1 MQKTQSLSKFIVP
14 ALYVIA
20 LLIAVYN
27 SWQEQRIVFSGG
39 TNPLFRNFND
49 APVLIRR
56 GFDPAKSL
64 QPPSPDGEWL
74 SFDSPML
81 AIAASPLPDLPKR
94 SFLSPGKM
102 PDEEFTIA
110 IPLEM
115 GEEALAFLSDNPLVR
130 PGLLFGI
137 LAQNWEIYF
146 NGTLVDSQIHLDD
159 KGQVTKR
166 RLWWNHCIPMDRNL
180 IVEGTNI
187 LTVRIIGDPAYSAT
201 GLPMIPNYLDDYSL
215 IQKRQHTVLWTIIS
229 AIMAFSG
236 IYCLF
241 LFLSVRN
248 RREVFYLFF
257 SIYSFLNCLHTV
269 FFQGIIKIDLAS
281 SDVASSTPL
290 MYALSWLST
299 TALCMFIESIGRGKI
314 TKITRI
320 YLALTA
326 VVLLGMIAA
335 SSMQFVEELAQI
347 HGGIIS
353 FLYFSYVIFYD
364 IVYFYFRD
372 KTGPRK
378 TGAALDPSVANIF
391 IGVLFIYICEILSSL
406 VMLIFFPYLF
416 NLGLFGNVITQIGM
430 FFILAWRF
438 GNMYK
443 RLEEHSVIL
452 ERTVKERTQELV
464 EQTEIAVRANRA
476 KSEFLATMSHEL
488 RTPLNAI
495 IGFSEIELRNSQL
508 SYGQPLSAG
517 QPDSRNNIAQV
528 YHSGSYLLGIINDI
542 LDIPK
547 IESGNI
553 DIVPAEYETA
563 SMLSDAVN
571 LNIVRIGSK
580 PIKFAL
586 QIDADFPRVLIGDE
600 LRVKQILNNLLSNA
614 VKYTREGEIQ
624 LAVSSEQFADNAAGS
639 PTARSP
645 DSKLIICFSVKDTG
659 IGIREEDMGKLFQSY
674 TRLDAG
680 VNRRT
685 EGTGLGLVIAKKLA
699 EMMGGNIT
707 VESEYGKGSNFTA
720 RIIQDIASAEGIGE
734 ETAAGLRN
742 FQYSV
747 ISNVPIE
754 YHYLEKDALVV
765 DDVPANLDAA
775 VKMLAAYGV
784 RSDTAVSGREAIEKI
799 QGRQQPYNI
808 IFMDHMMPEMDGIE
822 ATQKLRENGYSG
834 VIVALTASAMRGMK
848 EFYLE
853 QGFDDYLSKPMN
865 FNALG
870 EVLKKWIANDAKVP
884 AARLPI
890 HSIAAEIESSRL
902 DMLNHY
908 LVSFTHAKEID
919 AEHFDRFTALVETW
933 ALHEYYNEDVRGS
946 ALALAEAGRR
956 RDAQSIREKLK
967 AFCDMLKEQEEKTSK
982 KNSEILHRLREAL
995 LSGDSQKAE
1004 AVLSELGNASF
1015 GQEGRKLYL
1024 RLYELMLIGET
1035 EKALELIEGERYD

>member
-1 MQKTQSLSKFIVP
+1 MQKTQSLSKFIVL

-20 LLIAVYN
+20 ILIAIYN
-27 SWQEQRIVFSGG
+27 SWHEQNIVISGG

-64 QPPSPDGEWL
+64 QLPSPDGEWL
-74 SFDSPML
+74 SFDSPMF

-115 GEEALAFLSDNPLVR
+115 GDEALAFLRGNPLAR

-146 NGTLVDSQIHLDD
+146 NGTLVDSQMYLDD
-159 KGQVTKR
+159 NGQITKR
-166 RLWWNHCIPMDRNL
+166 RLWWNNCIPMDRSL
-180 IVEGTNI
+180 IVPGTNI
-187 LTVRIIGDPAYSAT
+187 LTLRIIGDPAYSAT

-215 IQKRQHTVLWTIIS
+215 IQQRQHTVLWTIIS

-281 SDVASSTPL
+281 SDVASATPL

-326 VVLLGMIAA
+326 VVLLGMIVAP
-335 SSMQFVEELAQI
+335 SMQFVEELAQI
-347 HGGIIS
+347 HGGILS

-364 IVYFYFRD
+364 IVYFYFGD
-372 KTGPRK
+372 KKGPRK
-378 TGAALDPSVANIF
+378 TGAALDPSVVNIF
-391 IGVLFIYICEILSSL
+391 IGVLFIYICDILSSL
-406 VMLIFFPYLF
+406 VMLIFYPYLF
-416 NLGLFGNVITQIGM
+416 NLSLFGNVITQIGM

-438 GNMYK
+438 GSMYK
-443 RLEEHSVIL
+443 RIEEHSIIL
-452 ERTVKERTQELV
+452 EATVKERTQELA
-464 EQTEIAVRANRA
+464 EQTAIAVQANRA

-495 IGFSEIELRNSQL
+495 IGFSEIEMKNNQ
-508 SYGQPLSAG
+508 
-517 QPDSRNNIAQV
+517 DEISRNNIAQV
-528 YHSGSYLLGIINDI
+528 YRSGSYLLEIINDI

-563 SMLSDAVN
+563 AMLSDVVN
-571 LNIVRIGSK
+571 LNRVRLGSK
-580 PIKFAL
+580 PIKFVL
-586 QIDADFPRVLIGDE
+586 EIDADFPRVLTGDE

-614 VKYTREGEIQ
+614 VKYTKEGEIQ
-624 LAVSSEQFADNAAGS
+624 LTVSNEKN
-639 PTARSP
+639 
-645 DSKLIICFSVKDTG
+645 IICFSVRDTG
-659 IGIREEDMGKLFQSY
+659 IGIRAEDMEKLFQSY

-680 VNRRT
+680 MNRRT
-685 EGTGLGLVIAKKLA
+685 EGTGLGLVIAKKLT
-699 EMMGGNIT
+699 EIMGGNIT
-707 VESEYGKGSNFTA
+707 VESEYGKGSCFTA

-734 ETAAGLRN
+734 ETASALRN
-742 FQYSV
+742 FQYAV
-747 ISNVPIE
+747 IRNADDLAKLPVE
-754 YHYLEKDALVV
+754 YSHLDIKALVV
-765 DDVPANLDAA
+765 DDVPANLDLA
-775 VKMLAAYGV
+775 VKMLELYSVQA
-784 RSDTAVSGREAIEKI
+784 DTAASGREAVEKI
-799 QGRQQPYNI
+799 LSKNEPYDI

-822 ATQKLRENGYSG
+822 TTHKLRENGYNG
-834 VIVALTASAMRGMK
+834 MIVALTASAMRGMK

-853 QGFDDYLSKPMN
+853 QGFDDYLSKPIDY
-865 FNALG
+865 NALG
-870 EVLKKWIANDAKVP
+870 EMLKKRVLERKVRTEP
-884 AARLPI
+884 A
-890 HSIAAEIESSRL
+890 HSIAAEIESRRL

-908 LVSFTHAKEID
+908 AVSFSNAKEID
-919 AEHFDRFTALVETW
+919 TEYFDRFTALVETW
-933 ALHEYYNEDVRGS
+933 TLHGKDDVREC

-956 RDAQSIREKLK
+956 RDAQSIREKLTP
-967 AFCDMLKEQEEKTSK
+967 FCDMLKEQEEKTTE
-982 KNSEILHRLREAL
+982 KNSEILHRLKEAL

-1004 AVLSELGNASF
+1004 TVLSELDAASF
-1015 GQEGRKLYL
+1015 GQESRKLYL
-1024 RLYELMLIGET
+1024 RLYELMLTGET
-1035 EKALELIEGERYD
+1035 EKALELIKGERND

>member
-1 MQKTQSLSKFIVP
+1 MKKTQNLSKFIVL

-20 LLIAVYN
+20 LAIAVYN
-27 SWQEQRIVFSGG
+27 SWHEQRIVISGG

-64 QPPSPDGEWL
+64 QLPSPDGEWL

-81 AIAASPLPDLPKR
+81 GIAASPLPDLPKR

-115 GEEALAFLSDNPLVR
+115 GDEALAFLRGNPLAR

-146 NGTLVDSQIHLDD
+146 NGTLVDSQMHLDD
-159 KGQVTKR
+159 KGQITKR
-166 RLWWNHCIPMDRNL
+166 RLWWNNCIPMDRSL
-180 IVEGTNI
+180 IVPGTNI
-187 LTVRIIGDPAYSAT
+187 LTLRIIGDPAYSAT

-215 IQKRQHTVLWTIIS
+215 IQQRQHTVLWTIIS

-299 TALCMFIESIGRGKI
+299 TALCMFIESIGRGKV
-314 TKITRI
+314 TRITRI

-326 VVLLGMIAA
+326 VVLLGMSFA

-347 HGGIIS
+347 HGGILS

-372 KTGPRK
+372 KKGPRK
-378 TGAALDPSVANIF
+378 TGAALDPSVVNIF

-406 VMLIFFPYLF
+406 VMLIFYPYLF
-416 NLGLFGNVITQIGM
+416 NLSLFGNVITQIGM

-438 GNMYK
+438 GSMYK
-443 RLEEHSVIL
+443 RIEEHSIIL
-452 ERTVKERTQELV
+452 EATVKERTQELA
-464 EQTEIAVRANRA
+464 EQTEIAVQANRA

-495 IGFSEIELRNSQL
+495 IGFSEIEMKNNQ
-508 SYGQPLSAG
+508 
-517 QPDSRNNIAQV
+517 DEISRNNIAQV
-528 YHSGSYLLGIINDI
+528 YRSGSYLLEIINDI

-563 SMLSDAVN
+563 AMLSDVVN
-571 LNIVRIGSK
+571 LNRVRLGSK
-580 PIKFAL
+580 PIKFVL
-586 QIDADFPRVLIGDE
+586 EIDADFPRVLTGDE

-614 VKYTREGEIQ
+614 VKYTKEGEIQ
-624 LAVSSEQFADNAAGS
+624 LTVSNEKN
-639 PTARSP
+639 
-645 DSKLIICFSVKDTG
+645 IICFSVRDTG
-659 IGIREEDMGKLFQSY
+659 IGIRAEDMGKLFQSY

-680 VNRRT
+680 MNRRT
-685 EGTGLGLVIAKKLA
+685 EGTGLGLVIAKKLT
-699 EMMGGNIT
+699 EIMEGNIT
-707 VESEYGKGSNFTA
+707 VESEYGKGSCFTA
-720 RIIQDIASAEGIGE
+720 RIIQDSAAAPEGIGE
-734 ETAAGLRN
+734 ETASALRN
-742 FQYSV
+742 FQYAV
-747 ISNVPIE
+747 IRNADDLAKLPVE
-754 YHYLEKDALVV
+754 YSHFDIKALVV
-765 DDVPANLDAA
+765 DDVPANLDLA
-775 VKMLAAYGV
+775 VKMLELYSVQA
-784 RSDTAVSGREAIEKI
+784 DTAASGREAVEKI
-799 QGRQQPYNI
+799 LSKNEPYDI

-822 ATQKLRENGYSG
+822 TTHKLRENGYNG
-834 VIVALTASAMRGMK
+834 MIVALTASAMRGMK

-853 QGFDDYLSKPMN
+853 QGFDDYLSKPIDY
-865 FNALG
+865 NALG
-870 EVLKKWIANDAKVP
+870 EMLKKRVLERKVRTEP
-884 AARLPI
+884 A
-890 HSIAAEIESSRL
+890 HSIAVEIESRRL

-908 LVSFTHAKEID
+908 AVSFSNAKEIN
-919 AEHFDRFTALVETW
+919 AEYFDRFTALVETW
-933 ALHEYYNEDVRGS
+933 TLHGKDDVREC
-946 ALALAEAGRR
+946 ALALAEAGRC

-967 AFCDMLKEQEEKTSK
+967 PFCDILKEQEKET
-982 KNSEILHRLREAL
+982 I
-995 LSGDSQKAE
+995 
-1004 AVLSELGNASF
+1004 
-1015 GQEGRKLYL
+1015 GQQDRKLNL
-1024 RLYELMLIGET
+1024 QLYESSLTGET
-1035 EKALELIEGERYD
+1035 EGERHD